1 MPSRARRLF
10 LLVVSI
16 RQHTQAE
23 AHTRSQ
29 TRGVRETEEM
39 RARCSFLIPAPQGST
54 RQYESFSSLALTC
67 TFSGVVFD
75 EDTTGASFGG
85 LSIGHPHPRAR
96 VVVKKEKKKEK
107 KGEKERE
114 KKGEKKRKIFNC
126 EHRRARTGGGVAPAS
141 HGRPQSCPS
150 YKKRSV

>member
-10 LLVVSI
+10 LLVASI

-39 RARCSFLIPAPQGST
+39 SARCSFLIPAPQGST
-54 RQYESFSSLALTC
+54 RQYESFSSLALTR

-75 EDTTGASFGG
+75 GGHYWSALRGVVHWAPPPAGANCC
-85 LSIGHPHPRAR
+85 IKR
-96 VVVKKEKKKEK
+96 K
-107 KGEKERE
+107 RE
-114 KKGEKKRKIFNC
+114 KKGKKEDKLLGGPLGMSVFKIT
-126 EHRRARTGGGVAPAS
+126 ETHGGDRLRRHVHRRSPPPFSGCVCAV
-141 HGRPQSCPS
+141 
-150 YKKRSV
+150 

>member
-1 MPSRARRLF
+1 MPSRARRIF

-16 RQHTQAE
+16 RQHTQAD

-54 RQYESFSSLALTC
+54 RQYEYFSSLALTC

-75 EDTTGASFGG
+75 GGHYWSALRGVVHWAPPPAGACCCKK
-85 LSIGHPHPRAR
+85 
-96 VVVKKEKKKEK
+96 KKEKKKKEK
-107 KGEKERE
+107 SKFV
-114 KKGEKKRKIFNC
+114 RKILENAHPFV
-126 EHRRARTGGGVAPAS
+126 R
-141 HGRPQSCPS
+141 
-150 YKKRSV
+150 